1 MDNNSN
7 MENEIGAAIRQ
18 ARIRKGLSLEDA
30 AARANLSA
38 TAVRNLELGRG
49 STLRTMIKLLS
60 VIDETRL
67 FTEWIENK
75 NEFSPIALFRET
87 EKKAARPK
95 RVSRR

>member
-1 MDNNSN
+1 MDDIRNI
-7 MENEIGAAIRQ
+7 EKEIGEAIRQ
-18 ARIRKGLSLEDA
+18 SRIRKGFSLEDA

-49 STLRTMIKLLS
+49 STLRTMVKLLS

-67 FTEWIENK
+67 FTDWIDSK
-75 NEFSPIALFRET
+75 NEFSPLALFREI

-95 RVSRR
+95 RVARR